1 MDSAMRFMQA
11 LVFKYAPEAGVPL
24 RADGA
29 SLQDWNVF
37 AVQQGD
43 GPVAVVIEQ
52 RQAR

>member
-29 SLQDWNVF
+29 ALQDWNVL
-37 AVQQGD
+37 AVQRDD
-43 GPVAVVIEQ
+43 GPVSVVIEQ
-52 RQAR
+52 RQVR